1 MTAPDP
7 HPSAPSR
14 PPPPPSFSLS
24 QSSCRLCRALAT
36 ASAGE
41 KEGKDPFSRLTHSSA
56 WEERDFGHSPVHT
69 SRCYPGWK
77 VGRGEPPARCEQR
90 QDTPCTYRPF
100 GDVIVGRGQQ
110 QLSAGRCG
118 AVAVASSSAFVSPA
132 GLGRLGQGQGSSGL
146 RLQGAAES
154 CGSRERPMAGAGL
167 GRSGLQGRGAGVAPF
182 GGFGLREKGKKAREE
197 RRFAGGVGSS
207 RRRRRAGRDGR
218 DGDPS
223 PLLRSTSTHGPRK
236 VSILFHFRVWSDT
249 PPPDRYFIL
258 EPTSLLFLPSLPP
271 RPFAPAATPGSRT
284 PFPSVTLSD
293 PDGVA
298 IGPCPVASIVP
309 VLCIITSPKKEKK
322 YKGHIFF
329 SIL

>member
-1 MTAPDP
+1 MTAPEP
-7 HPSAPSR
+7 PSAPSHL
-14 PPPPPSFSLS
+14 PPPSFSLS
-24 QSSCRLCRALAT
+24 RSSRRLCRALAT
-36 ASAGE
+36 ASARE
-41 KEGKDPFSRLTHSSA
+41 KEGKDPFSRLTHSST
-56 WEERDFGHSPVHT
+56 WEERDFGRSPVHT

-90 QDTPCTYRPF
+90 QDAPCTYGPF

-110 QLSAGRCG
+110 QLLAGRCG

-132 GLGRLGQGQGSSGL
+132 GLGRLGQGSSGL
-146 RLQGAAES
+146 WLQGAAKS

-167 GRSGLQGRGAGVAPF
+167 GKFGLQGRGAGVAPF

-197 RRFAGGVGSS
+197 RCFAGWVGSS
-207 RRRRRAGRDGR
+207 CRRRRAGR

-284 PFPSVTLSD
+284 PFPSVMLSD